1 MLRERTVTT
10 LAAAL
15 WTVLGVA
22 IATGCVPVSMPIVE
36 QDVTT
41 GEKLRAIARGERGE
55 AVGELPA
62 VLASDDID
70 VRSRSIAASK
80 ELRAQL
86 LASPPDMR
94 AWVST
99 WDPCTSEQ
107 YSIFNPGLY
116 APQDRERMDLHR
128 ALEAGVLSRAE
139 YDELW
144 AIVGQQE
151 RRSVVRHGFELP
163 PVAMVGSVTSPALF
177 VGGQYEERTEA
188 ARKQW
193 VDSSWVVRQI
203 NRQMQI
209 DETRRMIAG
218 ASGDEL
224 ERLRSLLAHYI
235 AKDDTDGIA
244 PRGLQLRWGDGFG
257 IDPQASTQATP

>member
-1 MLRERTVTT
+1 MHHERTIIA
-10 LAAAL
+10 LATSL

-22 IATGCVPVSMPIVE
+22 IATGCVPVTMPIVE

-55 AVGELPA
+55 VVGELPP
-62 VLASDDID
+62 VLASDKFD
-70 VRSRSIAASK
+70 VRARSVKASK

-99 WDPCTSEQ
+99 EKPCASDE

-128 ALEAGVLSRAE
+128 ALEAGALSQAE

-163 PVAMVGSVTSPALF
+163 PVAMVGSVHPPALL
-177 VGGQYEERTEA
+177 VGGRYEERTEA
-188 ARKQW
+188 ARKEW
-193 VDSSWVVRQI
+193 VEGTWIADQITRQI
-203 NRQMQI
+203 RI

-224 ERLRSLLAHYI
+224 ERLRSLLAYYI
-235 AKDDTDGIA
+235 AERDADGIA
-244 PRGLQLRWGDGFG
+244 TRGLPFRWGNGFG
-257 IDPQASTQATP
+257 IDPQASTQAAP

>member
-1 MLRERTVTT
+1 MHRERTVTT

-22 IATGCVPVSMPIVE
+22 IATGCVQVTMPIVE

-99 WDPCTSEQ
+99 WDPCTSEE

-193 VDSSWVVRQI
+193 VDSNWIVRQI
-203 NRQMQI
+203 TRQMQI

-224 ERLRSLLAHYI
+224 ERLRSLLAYYI
-235 AKDDTDGIA
+235 AKGDTDGIA

>member
-128 ALEAGVLSRAE
+128 ALEAGALSQAE

-163 PVAMVGSVTSPALF
+163 PVAMVGSVHPPALL
-177 VGGQYEERTEA
+177 VGGRYEERTEA
-188 ARKQW
+188 ARKEW
-193 VDSSWVVRQI
+193 VEGTWIADQITRQI
-203 NRQMQI
+203 RI
-209 DETRRMIAG
+209 DQTRRMIAG

-224 ERLRSLLAHYI
+224 ERLCSLLAYYI
-235 AKDDTDGIA
+235 AERDADGIT
-244 PRGLQLRWGDGFG
+244 PRGLQFRWGNGFG
-257 IDPQASTQATP
+257 IEPQASAQAAP

>member
-1 MLRERTVTT
+1 MHRERIVTT

-15 WTVLGVA
+15 WIMLGVA
-22 IATGCVPVSMPIVE
+22 IATGCVQVAMPIVE

-144 AIVGQQE
+144 DIVGQQE

-163 PVAMVGSVTSPALF
+163 PVAMVGSITSPALF
-177 VGGQYEERTEA
+177 VGGQYKERTEA

-193 VDSSWVVRQI
+193 VDSNWIVRQI
-203 NRQMQI
+203 TRQMQI

-224 ERLRSLLAHYI
+224 ERLRSLLAYYI
-235 AKDDTDGIA
+235 AKGDTDGIA

-257 IDPQASTQATP
+257 IDPQASTQAAP

>member
-1 MLRERTVTT
+1 MHRERTVTT

-22 IATGCVPVSMPIVE
+22 IATGCVQVTMPIVE

-128 ALEAGVLSRAE
+128 ALEAGVVSRAE

-193 VDSSWVVRQI
+193 VDSNWIARQI
-203 NRQMQI
+203 TRQMQI

-218 ASGDEL
+218 ASGAEI
-224 ERLRSLLAHYI
+224 ERLRSLLAYYI
-235 AKDDTDGIA
+235 AKGDTDGIA

-257 IDPQASTQATP
+257 IDPQASTEAAP

>member
-1 MLRERTVTT
+1 MHRERTVIA
-10 LAAAL
+10 LATGL

-22 IATGCVPVSMPIVE
+22 IATGCVPVTMPIVE

-55 AVGELPA
+55 VVGELPP
-62 VLASDDID
+62 VLASDKFD
-70 VRSRSIAASK
+70 VRARSVKASK

-99 WDPCTSEQ
+99 EKPCASDE

-144 AIVGQQE
+144 TIVGQQE

-193 VDSSWVVRQI
+193 VDSNWIARQI
-203 NRQMQI
+203 TRQMQI

-218 ASGDEL
+218 ASGDEI
-224 ERLRSLLAHYI
+224 ERLRSLLAYYI
-235 AKDDTDGIA
+235 AKGNTDGIA
-244 PRGLQLRWGDGFG
+244 PRGLQLKWGDGFG
-257 IDPQASTQATP
+257 IDPQASTQAAP

>member
-22 IATGCVPVSMPIVE
+22 IATGCVPVAMPIGE

-99 WDPCTSEQ
+99 WDPCTS
-107 YSIFNPGLY
+107 
-116 APQDRERMDLHR
+116 
-128 ALEAGVLSRAE
+128 
-139 YDELW
+139 
-144 AIVGQQE
+144 
-151 RRSVVRHGFELP
+151 
-163 PVAMVGSVTSPALF
+163 
-177 VGGQYEERTEA
+177 
-188 ARKQW
+188 
-193 VDSSWVVRQI
+193 
-203 NRQMQI
+203 
-209 DETRRMIAG
+209 
-218 ASGDEL
+218 
-224 ERLRSLLAHYI
+224 
-235 AKDDTDGIA
+235 
-244 PRGLQLRWGDGFG
+244 
-257 IDPQASTQATP
+257 

>member
-1 MLRERTVTT
+1 MHRERTVTT

-22 IATGCVPVSMPIVE
+22 IATGCVQVTMPIVE

-62 VLASDDID
+62 VMASDDID
-70 VRSRSIAASK
+70 VRARSIAASK
-80 ELRAQL
+80 ELRTQL

-177 VGGQYEERTEA
+177 VGGQYKERTEA

-193 VDSSWVVRQI
+193 VDSNWIARQI
-203 NRQMQI
+203 TRQMQI
-209 DETRRMIAG
+209 DETRCMIAG

-224 ERLRSLLAHYI
+224 ERLRSLLAYYI
-235 AKDDTDGIA
+235 AKGDTDGIA

-257 IDPQASTQATP
+257 IDPQARTQAAP

>member
-1 MLRERTVTT
+1 MHRERTVTT

-22 IATGCVPVSMPIVE
+22 IATGCVQITMPIVE

-55 AVGELPA
+55 AVGEPPA
-62 VLASDDID
+62 GLASDDID
-70 VRSRSIAASK
+70 VRARSIAASK
-80 ELRAQL
+80 ELRAHL

-99 WDPCTSEQ
+99 WDPCTSEE

-116 APQDRERMDLHR
+116 SPQDRERMDLHR
-128 ALEAGVLSRAE
+128 ALEAGALSQAE
-139 YDELW
+139 YNELW

-177 VGGQYEERTEA
+177 FGGQYKERTEA

-193 VDSSWVVRQI
+193 VDSNWIVRQI
-203 NRQMQI
+203 TRQMQI

-224 ERLRSLLAHYI
+224 ERLRSLLAYYI
-235 AKDDTDGIA
+235 AKGDTDGIA

-257 IDPQASTQATP
+257 IDPQASTEAAP

>member
-1 MLRERTVTT
+1 
-10 LAAAL
+10 
-15 WTVLGVA
+15 
-22 IATGCVPVSMPIVE
+22 
-36 QDVTT
+36 
-41 GEKLRAIARGERGE
+41 
-55 AVGELPA
+55 
-62 VLASDDID
+62 
-70 VRSRSIAASK
+70 
-80 ELRAQL
+80 
-86 LASPPDMR
+86 MR

-177 VGGQYEERTEA
+177 VGGQYKERTEA

-193 VDSSWVVRQI
+193 VDSNWIVRQI
-203 NRQMQI
+203 TRQMQI

-224 ERLRSLLAHYI
+224 ERLRSLLAYYI
-235 AKDDTDGIA
+235 AKGDTDGIA

-257 IDPQASTQATP
+257 IDPQASTEAAP

>member
-1 MLRERTVTT
+1 MHRERTVTT

-22 IATGCVPVSMPIVE
+22 IATGCVQVAMPIVE

-62 VLASDDID
+62 VLGSDDID
-70 VRSRSIAASK
+70 VRARSIAASK

-99 WDPCTSEQ
+99 WDPCTSEE

-177 VGGQYEERTEA
+177 VGGQYKERTEA

-193 VDSSWVVRQI
+193 VDSNWIVRQI
-203 NRQMQI
+203 TRQMQI

-224 ERLRSLLAHYI
+224 KRLRSLLAYYI
-235 AKDDTDGIA
+235 AKGDTDGIA

-257 IDPQASTQATP
+257 IDPQASTQAAP

>member
-1 MLRERTVTT
+1 MHRERTVTT

-22 IATGCVPVSMPIVE
+22 IATGCVQVAMPIVE

-62 VLASDDID
+62 VLGSDDID
-70 VRSRSIAASK
+70 VRARSIAASK

-193 VDSSWVVRQI
+193 VDSNWIARQI
-203 NRQMQI
+203 TRQMQI

-218 ASGDEL
+218 ASGVEL
-224 ERLRSLLAHYI
+224 ERLRSLLAYYI
-235 AKDDTDGIA
+235 ANGDTDGIA

-257 IDPQASTQATP
+257 IDPQASTQAAP

>member
-1 MLRERTVTT
+1 MHRERTVTT

-15 WTVLGVA
+15 WTVLGLA
-22 IATGCVPVSMPIVE
+22 IATGCVQVTMPIVE

-80 ELRAQL
+80 QLRAQL

-128 ALEAGVLSRAE
+128 ALEAGALSQAE

-163 PVAMVGSVTSPALF
+163 PVAMVGSVHPPALL
-177 VGGQYEERTEA
+177 VGDRYEERTEA
-188 ARKQW
+188 ARKE
-193 VDSSWVVRQI
+193 WVVSNWIARQI
-203 NRQMQI
+203 TRQMQI

-218 ASGDEL
+218 ASGDEI
-224 ERLRSLLAHYI
+224 ERLRSLLAYYI
-235 AKDDTDGIA
+235 AKGDTDGIA
-244 PRGLQLRWGDGFG
+244 PRGLQLRWGNGFG
-257 IDPQASTQATP
+257 IDPQASTQAAP

>member
-1 MLRERTVTT
+1 MHRERPITA
-10 LAAAL
+10 LAAGL

-22 IATGCVPVSMPIVE
+22 IATGCVQVTMPIVE
-36 QDVTT
+36 QDMTT

-80 ELRAQL
+80 QLRAQL

-116 APQDRERMDLHR
+116 APQDRERTDLHR

-144 AIVGQQE
+144 TIVGQQE

-163 PVAMVGSVTSPALF
+163 PVAMVGSVTSPTLF

-188 ARKQW
+188 ARKHW
-193 VDSSWVVRQI
+193 VDSNWIARQI
-203 NRQMQI
+203 TRQMQI

-218 ASGDEL
+218 ASGVEL
-224 ERLRSLLAHYI
+224 ERLRSLLAYYI
-235 AKDDTDGIA
+235 AKGNTDGIA

-257 IDPQASTQATP
+257 IDPQASTQVAP

>member
-1 MLRERTVTT
+1 MHHERTVT
-10 LAAAL
+10 AL
-15 WTVLGVA
+15 
-22 IATGCVPVSMPIVE
+22 ATGCVPVTMPIVE

-55 AVGELPA
+55 VVGELPP
-62 VLASDDID
+62 VLASDRFD
-70 VRSRSIAASK
+70 VRARSVKASN

-99 WDPCTSEQ
+99 ERPCASDE

-128 ALEAGVLSRAE
+128 ALEAGALSQAE

-163 PVAMVGSVTSPALF
+163 PVAMVGSVHPPALL
-177 VGGQYEERTEA
+177 VGGRYEERTEA
-188 ARKQW
+188 ARKEW
-193 VDSSWVVRQI
+193 VEGTWIADQITRQI
-203 NRQMQI
+203 RI
-209 DETRRMIAG
+209 DETRRMIDG

-224 ERLRSLLAHYI
+224 ERLRSLLAYYI
-235 AKDDTDGIA
+235 AKRDADGIT
-244 PRGLQLRWGDGFG
+244 PRGLPFRWGNGFG
-257 IDPQASTQATP
+257 IDPQASTQAAP

>member
-1 MLRERTVTT
+1 MHRERTVTT

-22 IATGCVPVSMPIVE
+22 IATGCVQVAMPIVE

-62 VLASDDID
+62 VLGSDDID
-70 VRSRSIAASK
+70 VRARSIAASK

-99 WDPCTSEQ
+99 WDPCTSEE

-116 APQDRERMDLHR
+116 SPQDRERMDLHR
-128 ALEAGVLSRAE
+128 ALEAGALSQAE
-139 YDELW
+139 YNELW

-193 VDSSWVVRQI
+193 VDSNWIARQI
-203 NRQMQI
+203 TRQMQI

-224 ERLRSLLAHYI
+224 ERLRSLLAYYI
-235 AKDDTDGIA
+235 AKGDTDGIA

-257 IDPQASTQATP
+257 IDPQASTQVAP

>member
-1 MLRERTVTT
+1 MHHDRTVIA
-10 LAAAL
+10 LATGL

-22 IATGCVPVSMPIVE
+22 IATGCVPVTMPIVE

-80 ELRAQL
+80 QLRAQL

-99 WDPCTSEQ
+99 RDPCTSEQ

-128 ALEAGVLSRAE
+128 ALEVGALSQAE

-163 PVAMVGSVTSPALF
+163 PVAMVGSVHPPALL
-177 VGGQYEERTEA
+177 VGGRYEERTEA
-188 ARKQW
+188 ARKEW
-193 VDSSWVVRQI
+193 VEGTWIADQITRQI
-203 NRQMQI
+203 EI

-224 ERLRSLLAHYI
+224 ERLRSLLAYYI
-235 AKDDTDGIA
+235 AERDADGIA
-244 PRGLQLRWGDGFG
+244 PRGLQFRWGNGFG
-257 IDPQASTQATP
+257 IEPQASTQPAP